1 MALDLVGTPE
11 ALRPYD
17 KDGIHYVPK
26 IHIENLVVKS
36 KLTRIANVQNRPLA
50 YICNAGNV

>member
-1 MALDLVGTPE
+1 MALDLVVTPE

-26 IHIENLVVKS
+26 IHIVDLVIKS
-36 KLTRIANVQNRPLA
+36 KLDYWSQARPG
-50 YICNAGNV
+50 AGWWVFPCQ